1 MLFADKELWSKY
13 DFENIITSQDA
24 SFHAVAVDIEE
35 HVRKM
40 LEIIDKKEHIS
51 LFHKDNAGK
60 SVRINHSKINIDKP
74 VWNRSVVEIEQI
86 LHRDDNASQTT
97 IEKYLL
103 NWNIVKNESGDG
115 TYFQMVY
122 FVYIMQYFIFP
133 DEKIFTLL
141 NKKHMSTDISPLK
154 NASRGKYLYFMLE
167 NFMDNKEAANR
178 LVHRDKEITLQIHNI
193 SKVLNKL
200 ISKEFFDQL
209 QERTKIVEEIIV
221 QELIGTQTEN
231 QMRAIDQATDYI
243 DSYQNLAYISEM
255 INNLSSDKRPFD
267 FPEIDLELDIN
278 WRNINLVEN
287 DIDAFLKKKDV
298 IDFYTQGKKEKED
311 IVFEI
316 SSFIHNTIE
325 YDKELYREYDEC
337 IFLYKDENSNY
348 VITGETVAI
357 LSRTYID
364 LLKEKYNMKIKGNK
378 KWISTQFFRNV
389 LGYNTPDIVMRY
401 LIIAFQSEY
410 LNVTMGHGYY
420 PVLFKPI
427 YLNNYLLTQKI
438 MRKAFLINNPEERV
452 NFLFRIQVEITKE
465 IMLK

>member
-1 MLFADKELWSKY
+1 MLFVDNALQSKY
-13 DFENIITSQDA
+13 DFDNIIKSNNA
-24 SFHAVAVDIEE
+24 NFHSVAVELEDL
-35 HVRKM
+35 VKRM
-40 LEIIDKKEHIS
+40 LVILDKKADIILS
-51 LFHKDNAGK
+51 HKDNK
-60 SVRINHSKINIDKP
+60 DKFVKINYKKVNVDKP

-86 LHRDDNASQTT
+86 LHRDDNANQTT

-122 FVYIMQYFIFP
+122 FVYIMQYFVFP

-200 ISKEFFDQL
+200 ISKDFFDQL

-267 FPEIDLELDIN
+267 FPEIDLEIDIK
-278 WRNINLVEN
+278 WRNINIEEN

-311 IVFEI
+311 IVYEI
-316 SSFIHNTIE
+316 SSFIHNIIG
-325 YDKELYREYDEC
+325 YDKELYREYGEC
-337 IFLYKDENSNY
+337 LFLNKDGNSNY
-348 VITGETVAI
+348 VITGETIAI

-364 LLKEKYNMKIKGNK
+364 LLKEKYYMKIKGNK
-378 KWISTQFFRNV
+378 KWISSQFYRNV
-389 LGYNTPDIVMRY
+389 LVDNTPDIVMRY

-410 LNVTMGHGYY
+410 LNVTKGHGYY